1 MRKILALVLACC
13 MMMLVIPAVAESTST
28 ESTDLSGLMDLLG
41 SLGGESTEGSE
52 SGMDLSSLAGL
63 LGGSSEGGESSGM
76 DLSSIM
82 GLLGGSSE
90 GGESS
95 GMDLSSIMGLLGSMG
110 GSSEGG
116 ESSGMDLSSIMGL
129 LGSMGGSSESGEGG
143 LDLSSLLGSL
153 GGSSE
158 GGEGGFSL
166 GSILGMLGATEA
178 APVNT
183 VAADNADQ
191 FLGTWKIHK
200 AGFSGYE
207 FDIPTLLAKFNVT
220 TEIPAI
226 TLNTE
231 GIAFEAEGKEPE
243 TMAYEAIDFTDGALN
258 FTIKGAPVKVQLT
271 ENGEALATIST
282 EALGMQ
288 GEAFILLTPA
298 K

>member
-63 LGGSSEGGESSGM
+63 LC
-76 DLSSIM
+76 
-82 GLLGGSSE
+82 
-90 GGESS
+90 
-95 GMDLSSIMGLLGSMG
+95 

-166 GSILGMLGATEA
+166 SSILGMLGATEA

-207 FDIPTLLAKFNVT
+207 FDIPALLAKFNVT

-226 TLNTE
+226 TLNAE